1 MDVSSFARHTYAL
14 FEDTIYVILIEILVE
29 KQQSNKQSFQLYD
42 PYGYYY

>member
-1 MDVSSFARHTYAL
+1 MDVSSFAQHTYAL
-14 FEDTIYVILIEILVE
+14 FEDTIYVILIEILE